1 MVKCFNLMLKYL
13 LGLILNFFYK
23 FVALFSVMKIFII
36 EDDDIYAEFLK
47 KSLRRKY
54 KIHSF
59 TNAEECLVALKSIQ
73 PDIFIIDYKLPG
85 MTGME
90 LYEKIKAYTDSEP
103 KVIMLSG
110 IDDGSLVLEFI
121 RKGIRNYVE
130 KDEKVIDS
138 LVSIIEGKDDYFL
151 P

>member
-1 MVKCFNLMLKYL
+1 
-13 LGLILNFFYK
+13 
-23 FVALFSVMKIFII
+23 MKVFII

-59 TNAEECLVALKSIQ
+59 SNAEDCLVALKSIT
-73 PDIFIIDYKLPG
+73 PDVFIIDYKLPG
-85 MTGME
+85 MSGMD
-90 LYEKIKAYTDSEP
+90 LYEKIKAEINEKV

-110 IDDGSLVLEFI
+110 LDDGSLVLEFI

-130 KDEKVIDS
+130 KDDQVIES
-138 LVSIIEGKDDYFL
+138 LVAIIEDSDSYLL

>member
-1 MVKCFNLMLKYL
+1 
-13 LGLILNFFYK
+13 
-23 FVALFSVMKIFII
+23 MKVFII

-59 TNAEECLVALKSIQ
+59 SNAEDSLVALKSIT
-73 PDIFIIDYKLPG
+73 PDVFIIDYKLPG
-85 MTGME
+85 MSGMD
-90 LYEKIKAYTDSEP
+90 LYEKIKAEINEKV

-110 IDDGSLVLEFI
+110 LDDGSLVLEFI

-130 KDEKVIDS
+130 KDDQVIES
-138 LVSIIEGKDDYFL
+138 LVAIIEDSDSYLL